1 VTAPLTGSSS
11 STTALTPAKG
21 PVLGKDDFLKLLV
34 TQLRNQDPLSPLDG
48 AEFSAQLAQF
58 SSVEQLI
65 AIGSK
70 LDGQAESIAQGAL
83 TTQTM
88 LGTSLIG
95 RDVTLRGATLGVAA
109 GDTPR
114 VAIELGAAAE
124 SVTVE
129 VLGADGTPLGTQ
141 TFDGLGRGRATLT
154 LDELDLPPGSYSYT
168 VTALNGDSAPVAVE
182 SFMIGRV
189 DGVSF
194 AGGQVVLRIGGRL
207 VPMLDI
213 VEVVTP
219 PQASSSS
226 PSQETITP

>member
-1 VTAPLTGSSS
+1 MTAPLVGT
-11 STTALTPAKG
+11 STAASPPPSPKG

-65 AIGSK
+65 EIGAK

-88 LGTSLIG
+88 LGTTLIG
-95 RDVTLRGATLGVAA
+95 RDVTLRGDTLGVTD
-109 GDTPR
+109 GEVPR
-114 VAIELGAAAE
+114 VAVELGAAAKK
-124 SVTVE
+124 VTVD
-129 VLGADGTPLGTQ
+129 VIGPDGKSLGTQ
-141 TFDGLGRGRATLT
+141 EFSNLARGRATLR
-154 LDELDLPPGSYSYT
+154 LDDLDLPPGTYRFK
-168 VTALNGDSAPVAVE
+168 VTATGDGSTAVPVE
-182 SFMIGRV
+182 SFTIGRV

-194 AGGQVVLRIGGRL
+194 AGGQVVLRIDGRL

-213 VEVVTP
+213 VEVVTA
-219 PQASSSS
+219 PQASSPS
-226 PSQETITP
+226 PSQEIPTP

>member
-1 VTAPLTGSSS
+1 MTAPLTGTSNATSP
-11 STTALTPAKG
+11 LTPVKG

-65 AIGSK
+65 EIGSK
-70 LDGQAESIAQGAL
+70 LDGQAESIAAGAI

-95 RDVTLRGATLGVAA
+95 RDVTLRGATLGVTA
-109 GDTPR
+109 GETPR
-114 VAIELGAAAE
+114 VAIELGAPAKT
-124 SVTVE
+124 VTVE
-129 VLGADGTPLGTQ
+129 VLGADGKPLGSQ
-141 TFDGLGRGRATLT
+141 TFEGLGRGRATLL
-154 LDELDLPPGSYSYT
+154 LDDLDLPPGAYSYA
-168 VTALNGDSAPVAVE
+168 VTATNDDSAPVEVE

-189 DGVSF
+189 EGVSF

-219 PQASSSS
+219 PQSSSSS
-226 PSQETITP
+226 PSQEITAS

>member
-1 VTAPLTGSSS
+1 MTAPLTGSSP
-11 STTALTPAKG
+11 TTSPLSPAKG

-65 AIGSK
+65 EIGSK
-70 LDGQAESIAQGAL
+70 LDSQASSLAEGAL

-95 RDVTLRGATLGVAA
+95 RDVTLPGATLGVVA
-109 GDTPR
+109 GETPR

-129 VLGADGTPLGTQ
+129 VLGADGKPLGSQ
-141 TFDGLGRGRATLT
+141 TFAGLGRGRATLA
-154 LDELDLPPGSYSYT
+154 LDDLDLPAGTYSYT
-168 VTALNGDSAPVAVE
+168 VTAVNGDSAPVPVE

-213 VEVVTP
+213 IEVVTP
-219 PQASSSS
+219 PQTSPSS
-226 PSQETITP
+226 PLQETSAS

>member
-1 VTAPLTGSSS
+1 MTAPLTGASN
-11 STTALTPAKG
+11 TTSPLTPAKG

-65 AIGSK
+65 EIGSK
-70 LDGQAESIAQGAL
+70 LDAQAASIAQGAM

-88 LGTSLIG
+88 LGTTLIG
-95 RDVTLRGATLGVAA
+95 RDVTLRGATLGVSP
-109 GDTPR
+109 GETPR

-124 SVTVE
+124 SVTID
-129 VLGADGTPLGTQ
+129 VLGADGKSLGSQ
-141 TFDGLGRGRATLT
+141 VFEGLGRGRATLL
-154 LDELDLPPGSYSYT
+154 LDALDLPPGAYSYK
-168 VTALNGDSAPVAVE
+168 VTAVNGDNAPVPVE

-189 DGVSF
+189 EGVSF
-194 AGGQVVLRIGGRL
+194 AGGQVVLRINGRL

-219 PQASSSS
+219 PQISTSS
-226 PSQETITP
+226 PSQETTAS